1 MFRSRLQLILLAC
14 VSLSATTLP
23 GGAMIPDQSG
33 DKPPGETG
41 QQESTMGSTDLIR
54 VGETL
59 RGTLDTTTFQI
70 AASLGGMRIT
80 VGMDALFAPGGSV
93 LRPGARHDLE
103 IIAGQLAAAGAGGVL
118 DVTGYTDNRGDAAAN
133 RALSERQ
140 AAAVAGVFRDARIS
154 GLIIQTA
161 GRGETAPRASNQ
173 TPEGRARNRRV
184 VIVFQADIR

>member
-1 MFRSRLQLILLAC
+1 M
-14 VSLSATTLP
+14 
-23 GGAMIPDQSG
+23 
-33 DKPPGETG
+33 
-41 QQESTMGSTDLIR
+41 
-54 VGETL
+54 
-59 RGTLDTTTFQI
+59 
-70 AASLGGMRIT
+70 
-80 VGMDALFAPGGSV
+80 

-103 IIAGQLAAAGAGGVL
+103 IIAGQLAAAGGGGVL

-133 RALSERQ
+133 RALSERR
-140 AAAVAGVFRDARIS
+140 ASAVAGVFRDARIS